1 MNFIKE
7 NALGLG
13 LIALAVGATAVAA
26 ILAVKATVKEDGQAV
41 AEQIESSISDIL
53 IDKISTYRNSEQHR
67 KLVNHLRRDH
77 ELDVAE
83 FISRTQLDIALNI
96 LPEVEVLLE
105 SHRDQLTEEEFDR
118 LVANL
123 QHFVQRIIAK

>member
-1 MNFIKE
+1 MDNYIKY
-7 NALGLG
+7 G

-26 ILAVKATVKEDGQAV
+26 IMAVKATYKEEGRTE

-53 IDKISTYRNSEQHR
+53 IDKINVYRNSDAHR
-67 KLVNHLRRDH
+67 KLVSRLRRDRNLNT
-77 ELDVAE
+77 EE
-83 FISRTQLDIALNI
+83 FISRIQIDIALNV

-105 SHRDQLTEEEFDR
+105 SHRDRLTEEEFDR

>member
-1 MNFIKE
+1 METYVKY
-7 NALGLG
+7 G
-13 LIALAVGATAVAA
+13 LIALAVSATAVAA
-26 ILAVKATVKEDGQAV
+26 ILAVKATTKEEGRTV

-53 IDKISTYRNSEQHR
+53 IDKISAYRNSDQHR
-67 KLVNHLRRDH
+67 KLVNRLRRDR

-83 FISRTQLDIALNI
+83 FISRIQLDIALNV

-105 SHRDQLTEEEFDR
+105 SHRDQLTEEEFGR

>member
-7 NALGLG
+7 NALG

-67 KLVNHLRRDH
+67 KLVSRIRRDRNITT
-77 ELDVAE
+77 EE
-83 FISRTQLDIALNI
+83 FISRIQLDIAMNV

-105 SHRDQLTEEEFDR
+105 SHRDQVTEEEFER